1 MTMAVTGIHHLLVET
16 HNWGKSAKFW
26 QELGWTLVE
35 EHGTSGKLVAPGG
48 GAYIWLNEV
57 APNKT
62 PVVDI
67 FYDLASAD
75 AFAPRPPVEIVEP
88 FATTH
93 WGTKLMTVRDP
104 DGRIVRLQAT

>member
-1 MTMAVTGIHHLLVET
+1 MAVSGIHHLLIET

-26 QELGWTLVE
+26 QQLGWTLVE
-35 EHGTSGKLVAPGG
+35 DHGTSGKLAAPGG

-57 APNKT
+57 APDTT
-62 PVVDI
+62 PAIDI
-67 FYDLASAD
+67 YFDLED
-75 AFAPRPPVEIVEP
+75 APGFTPKAPVEVVAAL
-88 FATTH
+88 ATTH

>member
-1 MTMAVTGIHHLLVET
+1 MTVAVLGIHHLLIET
-16 HNWGKSAKFW
+16 HNWGKTAKFW

-35 EHGTSGKLVAPGG
+35 DHGTSGKLASPGG

-57 APNKT
+57 APSKT
-62 PVVDI
+62 PAIDI
-67 FYDLASAD
+67 YFELDPAGFS
-75 AFAPRPPVEIVEP
+75 PKPPVDVVEP
-88 FATTH
+88 LAATH